1 MPFEKK
7 KKNQCFHFLPNQREC
22 GNEKT
27 CMCTEKCLLSKGSQ
41 GEARA
46 EEHGAERKCRH
57 PPLSKDCETIDGWIL
72 TVREEIPNVF

>member
-1 MPFEKK
+1 
-7 KKNQCFHFLPNQREC
+7 
-22 GNEKT
+22 
-27 CMCTEKCLLSKGSQ
+27 MCTEKCLLSKGSQ